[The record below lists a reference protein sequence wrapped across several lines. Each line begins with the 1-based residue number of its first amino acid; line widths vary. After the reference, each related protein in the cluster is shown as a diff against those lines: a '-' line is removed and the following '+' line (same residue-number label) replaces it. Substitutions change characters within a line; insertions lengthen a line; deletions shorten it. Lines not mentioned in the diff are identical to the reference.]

1 VILHHFTS
9 ELHLAGIAAHGL
21 TVGDVP
27 TDIRRNISKVGVWLT
42 SADTPTGHGLEES
55 AANKKRFRLSV
66 ELPDNAPQL
75 VRWLDWAMANV
86 TRATITALH
95 DAAAD
100 SRPETW
106 FVYFGVI
113 PVSCTVRPYRVI
125 ARKDGDR
132 GFGCG
137 SALPPITQPAGPNG
151 GRSARAGWRGAG

>member
-1 VILHHFTS
+1 MILHHFTS

-27 TDIRRNISKVGVWLT
+27 TDIRRNIGKVGVWLT
-42 SADTPTGHGLEES
+42 SADTPTGHGLERS

-75 VRWLDWAMANV
+75 VRWSDWAMANV
-86 TRATITALH
+86 TNATITALH
-95 DAAAD
+95 STAH

-113 PVSCTVRPYRVI
+113 PVSAI
-125 ARKDGDR
+125 
-132 GFGCG
+132 
-137 SALPPITQPAGPNG
+137 
-151 GRSARAGWRGAG
+151 RSCFPTR